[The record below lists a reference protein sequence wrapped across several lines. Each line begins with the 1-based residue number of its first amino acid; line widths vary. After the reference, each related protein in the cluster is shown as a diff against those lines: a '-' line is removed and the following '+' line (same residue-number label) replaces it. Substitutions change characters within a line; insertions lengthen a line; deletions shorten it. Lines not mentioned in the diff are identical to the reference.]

1 MPEKYSSI
9 FFSPLFFLLS
19 DGFFFPRVHKST
31 FGGND
36 DVESLEALL
45 DALRGQGPAP
55 DQGQEF
61 GHFFGVFDER
71 VEGANASNDSAIG
84 AIEAIG
90 AEQID
95 NKQGELRPV
104 GLGRQGLGVLLV
116 QLAQTGGQ
124 RKVDRVVAE
133 KT

>member
-1 MPEKYSSI
+1 M
-9 FFSPLFFLLS
+9 
-19 DGFFFPRVHKST
+19 GFFPVHKIT
-31 FGGND
+31 FRGND

-61 GHFFGVFDER
+61 GHFFGVFDEC

-133 KT
+133 KTWRPKKKMY